1 MTGLV
6 SRFGVLAASA
16 LLLALGACS
25 SDNSDKKDDI
35 TPPPPVTTTGTLSV
49 GVITGFGS
57 VYVDGVRYD
66 TTSAQVTMDGAASTA
81 AQLRVGQYVEVKGH
95 AHNGDHHADEIRY
108 HNVLEGP
115 ITAID
120 IAASSFVAMG
130 QTVLVTSDTSL
141 GDDIQ
146 PASIAGLAVGD
157 VVEVSGVVPLSGA
170 IDATR
175 VDIKPDGGPY
185 EVTGY
190 VAGVDTALHVFDINA
205 LVVDY
210 SSANMEDFPTG
221 APADGDLVLVKGRTF
236 AGDGSFVAI
245 EVELRSDDCLQPG
258 PGDMV
263 EIEGLIEHFASA
275 TDFEVAG
282 MHVTTTAATTY
293 EHGTVADLAEG
304 VSVRVKGTTDTAGVL
319 VASRIAFEVE
329 NTVRIV
335 AQVSAV
341 DAGSGSLE
349 LLGLEVM
356 TDEFTRFEDDSV
368 LDLREFDLGDIA
380 VGNWL
385 DVRGYE
391 EPTGSGTIVATR
403 VERIDAAE
411 QVRLRGPFQYTVEPN
426 FAIVTVDV
434 TTSDSTVF
442 RIENV
447 EPPGDRITRDMFF
460 DLATGQIVEAYGD
473 WTGAALAA
481 DRVVIKVADD

>member
-1 MTGLV
+1 MKVLAN
-6 SRFGVLAASA
+6 RFGVLAISV

-25 SDNSDKKDDI
+25 SSDSNDKDD
-35 TPPPPVTTTGTLSV
+35 TPLPVETTGVLSV

-66 TTSAQVTMDGAASTA
+66 TNSAQVTMDGAAATP

-95 AHNGDHHADEIRY
+95 AQGNDHHADIIRY

-115 ITAID
+115 ITALD
-120 IAASSFVAMG
+120 IGASSFVAMG
-130 QTVLVTSDTSL
+130 QTVLVTSATSL

-146 PASIAGLAVGD
+146 PSSIVGLAIGD

-190 VAGVDTALHVFDINA
+190 VVGIDTALHTFDINA
-205 LVVDY
+205 LAVDY
-210 SSANMEDFPTG
+210 SAANMEDFPTG

-236 AGDGSFVAI
+236 AGDGSFLAI
-245 EVELRSDDCLQPG
+245 EVELRSDDYLKPAQ
-258 PGDMV
+258 GDVV
-263 EIEGLIEHFASA
+263 EVEGEISDFVSA
-275 TDFEVAG
+275 TDFYVAG

-293 EHGTVADLAEG
+293 EHGTVADLADE
-304 VSVRVKGTTDTAGVL
+304 VAVRVKGVVDTANML
-319 VASRIAFEVE
+319 VAHKIAFEVE

-341 DAGSGSLE
+341 DAGSGSLA
-349 LLGLEVM
+349 LLGLEVT

-391 EPTGSGTIVATR
+391 EPIGSGSIVATR
-403 VERIDAAE
+403 VVRIDAAE
-411 QVRLRGPFQYTVEPN
+411 QVRLRGPFQYTTEPN

-447 EPPGDRITRDMFF
+447 EPPGDRLTRDMFF
-460 DLATGQIVEAYGD
+460 YLASGEIVEAFGD
-473 WTGAALAA
+473 WTGTALAA
-481 DRVVIKVADD
+481 DRAVIKVSDD